1 MPKTWRTQDAGLGR
15 LGRLGL
21 PPEQLAG
28 AGHVLQSSPMQ
39 LLDVDVLQPPPL
51 VIHLALQPPP
61 MVIHLALQPSEQLQ
75 QRPRAPNRGLRLGRH
90 ALRARLG
97 VHHEAHWV

>member
-1 MPKTWRTQDAGLGR
+1 MPKTWQTQDAGLGR

-28 AGHVLQSSPMQ
+28 AGH
-39 LLDVDVLQPPPL
+39 VLQPPPL

-61 MVIHLALQPSEQLQ
+61 MVIHLALQPSEQ
-75 QRPRAPNRGLRLGRH
+75 RPRAPNRGLRLGRH
-90 ALRARLG
+90 ALRARLR
-97 VHHEAHWV
+97 VHHEAHWE

>member
-1 MPKTWRTQDAGLGR
+1 VPKTWRTQDAGLGR
-15 LGRLGL
+15 LGRLGPLGRLGL

-51 VIHLALQPPP
+51 VIHLALQP
-61 MVIHLALQPSEQLQ
+61 SEQLQ

-90 ALRARLG
+90 ALRARLR